1 MRVVSL
7 SSAAIIAELR
17 ESLKKVEGDGLRR
30 RPVLPFGIGAIDGKL
45 ATTGLRLDS
54 LHEIAAAS
62 PSPSDDAAAT
72 LFMAGIAA
80 RAWGP
85 VLWVVRRRDL
95 FAPGLY
101 QAGLAPERLIYAE
114 ASDDAELL
122 ALMEEGLRHRGLGAV
137 VGEVKRAAMPNT
149 RRLQLAAEGG
159 KTVALLLK
167 RHARAASDKTGKM
180 GGGGNPLAVPSA
192 AVTRWRIG
200 SAPSAA
206 LPVGVAGVGRAM
218 WRVELVRQRGGEPAE
233 WTMEACDETGRLA
246 LPARLADRT
255 DRDADG
261 AGRAY
266 RRAA

>member
-1 MRVVSL
+1 M
-7 SSAAIIAELR
+7 SAAATISELR
-17 ESLKKVEGDGLRR
+17 DSLARISGDGLRR

-45 ATTGLRLDS
+45 ASTGLRLDS
-54 LHEIAAAS
+54 LHEVAAAS

-72 LFMAGIAA
+72 LFLAGIAA

-101 QAGLAPERLIYAE
+101 QAGLAPERVIYAE

-167 RHARAASDKTGKM
+167 RHARE
-180 GGGGNPLAVPSA
+180 GGNPLAVPSA
-192 AVTRWRIG
+192 AVTRWRVAC
-200 SAPSAA
+200 APSAP
-206 LPVGVAGVGRAM
+206 LPVGAKGIGRAM
-218 WRVELVRQRGGEPAE
+218 WRLELVRQRGGESAE
-233 WTMEACDETGRLA
+233 WTMEACDDTGRLA
-246 LPARLADRT
+246 LPARLADRM
-255 DRDADG
+255 DRAVAAGGAD
-261 AGRAY
+261 

>member
-1 MRVVSL
+1 MSVS
-7 SSAAIIAELR
+7 IAELR
-17 ESLKKVEGDGLRR
+17 ESLRAIEGDGLKR
-30 RPVLPFGIGAIDGKL
+30 RPVLPFGVGAIDARL

-62 PSPSDDAAAT
+62 ACASDDAAAT

-101 QAGLAPERLIYAE
+101 QAGLSPERVLYAE
-114 ASDDAELL
+114 AADDAELL

-137 VGEVKRAAMPNT
+137 VGEVKRAAMANT

-159 KTVALLLK
+159 RTIALLLK
-167 RHARAASDKTGKM
+167 RHARQKA
-180 GGGGNPLAVPSA
+180 GGEDGNPLAVPSA

-200 SAPSAA
+200 SAPSVPLPGHLATDA
-206 LPVGVAGVGRAM
+206 LGRSC
-218 WRVELVRQRGGEPAE
+218 WHVSLVRQRGGDPFE
-233 WTMEACDETGRLA
+233 TIMEACDETGRLA
-246 LPARLADRT
+246 LPAGMGDR
-255 DRDADG
+255 AH
-261 AGRAY
+261 